1 MGKASPG
8 EDGMVL
14 RNPVDPASF
23 MGSLVLTQFAN
34 PVAFGVQT
42 WKNMKSHHEITCL

>member
-23 MGSLVLTQFAN
+23 MGSLVLIQFATPRLLGPN
-34 PVAFGVQT
+34 VEANET
-42 WKNMKSHHEITCL
+42 TCL